1 MNNNNVFFYEF
12 VDFSDESKL
21 KKFWLSIQSN
31 HPRMKGIFFTNSR
44 AYKIINLMSEN
55 DYKKYNII
63 GFDMIDPN
71 IKLLKENK
79 IDFIINQNPILQG
92 YLGIM
97 NFVNHFILKKEIR
110 PTQYLPLDIVLKENV
125 DFYIEYFN
133 RS

>member
-1 MNNNNVFFYEF
+1 
-12 VDFSDESKL
+12 
-21 KKFWLSIQSN
+21 
-31 HPRMKGIFFTNSR
+31 
-44 AYKIINLMSEN
+44 
-55 DYKKYNII
+55 
-63 GFDMIDPN
+63 MIDPN